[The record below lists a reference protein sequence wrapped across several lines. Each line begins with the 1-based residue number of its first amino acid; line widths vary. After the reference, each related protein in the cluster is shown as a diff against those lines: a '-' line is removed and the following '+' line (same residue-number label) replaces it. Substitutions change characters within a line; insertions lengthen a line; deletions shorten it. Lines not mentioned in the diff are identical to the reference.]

1 MNNKNF
7 SIWTVATIAVFTLAI
22 GHAVLRTTSE
32 LTEEDVTEQI
42 SNIKMIGTAMKIYI
56 TDYDDRYMMHTY
68 YSGEHAATFTW
79 ADVLWPY
86 TKNYDIYSGPL
97 VPIEMISVPLQIA
110 KPYTNETPRYG
121 GLGFNYQYLGNG
133 LVEGDTPGRPYT
145 IAETEVEI
153 PSETVMFMD
162 TQGVRN
168 DNGHVT
174 GGLFVI
180 DPPHPSTRGSG
191 FPSGFA
197 GINDECGSG
206 EPGTPGQ
213 FGCRAAPGAWFDDK
227 VTVNFTDTST
237 RRWTRAQIDK
247 IDSEGVASNYY
258 FQSKKD
264 EN

>member
-42 SNIKMIGTAMKIYI
+42 SNIKMIGTAMKIYV

-68 YSGEHAATFTW
+68 YCGDRGATVTW

-86 TKNYDIYSGPL
+86 TRNHNIFTSPL
-97 VPIEMISVPLQIA
+97 IPIDMISVPFQA
-110 KPYTNETPRYG
+110 GVGEGEVPRYG
-121 GLGFNYQYLGNG
+121 GIGFNYQYLGNG

-168 DNGHVT
+168 DSGHVT

-180 DPPHPSTRGSG
+180 DPPHPSSRGSG

-197 GINDECGSG
+197 GINEECGSG

-258 FQSKKD
+258 FRSKKD